1 MRSNSFREYRQT
13 LYTYHREGLDQM
25 TQTPE
30 EGKSTIMKAL
40 QQLEPLYQRRPN
52 AFLLQMFFDAKV
64 DEIVNIFS
72 EGPAVD
78 FDQTEA
84 ILRKIA
90 PFFTTRWKQIKA

>member
-1 MRSNSFREYRQT
+1 
-13 LYTYHREGLDQM
+13 
-25 TQTPE
+25 
-30 EGKSTIMKAL
+30 
-40 QQLEPLYQRRPN
+40 
-52 AFLLQMFFDAKV
+52 MFFDAKV

-90 PFFTTRWKQIKA
+90 PFFSTRWKQIKA